1 MKSFVANAVDAL
13 GDIEVLVAGAGDTYF
28 GKLAEISTDDFNSQL
43 QIHLV
48 GANRLATA
56 VLPGMLERQ
65 RGDLI
70 FVGSDVALRQ
80 RPHMGAYGAAKAA
93 LVAMVTNFQMEL
105 EGTGVRASIV
115 HPGPTKTSMGWSL
128 PAELIGPALEDWAKW
143 GQARHDYFLRAAD
156 LARAITFVAETP
168 RGGFIAN
175 MELQPEAPLATTKD
189 RQKLNVDE
197 EALEQM
203 TTAIVPRVSGGEEE
217 YGHLEEF
224 RTDPIGL
231 MHRIRE
237 ECGDVGW
244 FQLVDKQVVMLSGSE
259 ANEFFFRSS
268 DSDLNQAEAYPFMTP
283 IFGEGVVF
291 DADPE
296 RRAEMLHNTALR
308 GEQMKGHAATIENE
322 VKKIIADWG
331 DEGEIELLDFFSE
344 LTIYTSTACLIGLK
358 FREQLDSRF
367 AQYYHQLERGTDPL
381 CYVDPYLD
389 IESFRIRDES
399 RVKLVA
405 LVQEIMDG
413 RIANPPKGKEDRDL
427 LDVLVSI
434 KDDEGNPRFTAN
446 EVTGMFI
453 SLMFAGHH
461 TSSGTSSWTL
471 IELIR
476 HPEVYAEVLAELEE
490 LYADGQEVSF
500 HALRQIPKLDN
511 VVKETLRLHPP
522 LIILM
527 RVAQGEFEVQGFP
540 IHKGDFVAAS
550 PAISNRIPEDFP
562 DPDAFNPDRYLKPR
576 QEDLANRWTWIPFG
590 AGKHRCVGAAFAQM
604 QIKAIFSV
612 LLREYEFEMAQ
623 PAESY
628 HNDHSKMV
636 VQLAQP
642 AKVRYRKRVK
652 A

>member
-1 MKSFVANAVDAL
+1 M
-13 GDIEVLVAGAGDTYF
+13 
-28 GKLAEISTDDFNSQL
+28 
-43 QIHLV
+43 
-48 GANRLATA
+48 
-56 VLPGMLERQ
+56 
-65 RGDLI
+65 
-70 FVGSDVALRQ
+70 
-80 RPHMGAYGAAKAA
+80 
-93 LVAMVTNFQMEL
+93 
-105 EGTGVRASIV
+105 
-115 HPGPTKTSMGWSL
+115 
-128 PAELIGPALEDWAKW
+128 
-143 GQARHDYFLRAAD
+143 
-156 LARAITFVAETP
+156 
-168 RGGFIAN
+168 
-175 MELQPEAPLATTKD
+175 
-189 RQKLNVDE
+189 
-197 EALEQM
+197 
-203 TTAIVPRVSGGEEE
+203 PRVSGGEEE

-476 HPEVYAEVLAELEE
+476 HPEVYAEVL
-490 LYADGQEVSF
+490 DRTRR
-500 HALRQIPKLDN
+500 ALRRRPG
-511 VVKETLRLHPP
+511 
-522 LIILM
+522 
-527 RVAQGEFEVQGFP
+527 GEFPCAAPDSEAGQRRQG
-540 IHKGDFVAAS
+540 DAAAA
-550 PAISNRIPEDFP
+550 PAADH
-562 DPDAFNPDRYLKPR
+562 PDARRTGRVRGCRASRSTRATSSPPR
-576 QEDLANRWTWIPFG
+576 RRSPIGSRRTSPTRTRSTPTAT
-590 AGKHRCVGAAFAQM
+590 
-604 QIKAIFSV
+604 
-612 LLREYEFEMAQ
+612 
-623 PAESY
+623 
-628 HNDHSKMV
+628 
-636 VQLAQP
+636 
-642 AKVRYRKRVK
+642 
-652 A
+652 